1 MIIVLAQV
9 ESSRESIDSL
19 RGALIEMEKASRAE
33 VGCHDYTFCQEIG
46 DPTRLRIVELWESMD
61 ALRAHFATPHMAR
74 FRKSLAEAP
83 PKSMSVKVHELGE
96 SLELPS

>member
-9 ESSRESIDSL
+9 ESSRES
-19 RGALIEMEKASRAE
+19 
-33 VGCHDYTFCQEIG
+33 
-46 DPTRLRIVELWESMD
+46 MD
-61 ALRAHFATPHMAR
+61 ALRAHFATPQLAR
-74 FRKSLAEAP
+74 FRESMAVAP

>member
-9 ESSRESIDSL
+9 ESSRESI
-19 RGALIEMEKASRAE
+19 
-33 VGCHDYTFCQEIG
+33 
-46 DPTRLRIVELWESMD
+46 D

>member
-9 ESSRESIDSL
+9 ESSR
-19 RGALIEMEKASRAE
+19 
-33 VGCHDYTFCQEIG
+33 
-46 DPTRLRIVELWESMD
+46 ESMD

-74 FRKSLAEAP
+74 SRKSLAAP
-83 PKSMSVKVHELGE
+83 PKSMSVKVHELGD